1 MFFLIKIRLFFTF
14 EFLSWVGNNR
24 TTPLQS
30 LLRKNVFVQ
39 LLLFHFRTSIMK
51 HKKTVSEKEV
61 SCTSVKKLL
70 TLMEDSS
77 PQLHGKQVSLAGRK
91 DKVEFILIF

>member
-1 MFFLIKIRLFFTF
+1 
-14 EFLSWVGNNR
+14 
-24 TTPLQS
+24 
-30 LLRKNVFVQ
+30 
-39 LLLFHFRTSIMK
+39 MK

-70 TLMEDSS
+70 TPMEDSS